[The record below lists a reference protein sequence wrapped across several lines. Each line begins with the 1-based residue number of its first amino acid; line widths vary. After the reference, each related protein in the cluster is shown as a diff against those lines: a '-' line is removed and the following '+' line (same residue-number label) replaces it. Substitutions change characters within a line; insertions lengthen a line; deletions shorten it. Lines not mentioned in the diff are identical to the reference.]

1 MENCSALHAFVE
13 RFEKRF
19 FWVEEAS
26 NGLLKEVEKDMVEAI
41 REDTEEAT
49 EDEVVKKK
57 ALWGV
62 ILVMR

>member
-1 MENCSALHAFVE
+1 MENCSALQAFVE
-13 RFEKRF
+13 RFEKSF
-19 FWVEEAS
+19 FWVEEAI
-26 NGLLKEVEKDMVEAI
+26 NGLLKELMVEVTE
-41 REDTEEAT
+41 EDTKEAT